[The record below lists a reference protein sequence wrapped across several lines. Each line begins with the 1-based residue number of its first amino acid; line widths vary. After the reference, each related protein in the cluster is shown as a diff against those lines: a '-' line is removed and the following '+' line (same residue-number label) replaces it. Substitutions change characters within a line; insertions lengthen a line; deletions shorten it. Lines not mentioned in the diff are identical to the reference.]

1 MNFYLNSVT
10 AYRAI
15 SNSYSSNG
23 SNEGSS
29 NVTVIVTNTVSAPAT
44 ATATNT
50 NDDKDT
56 ITNSLTGRSFHG
68 ISEVV
73 FSLIISSFFVL
84 YDLLLPLFSN

>member
-1 MNFYLNSVT
+1 MVFVT

-15 SNSYSSNG
+15 SDSYSGNG

-50 NDDKDT
+50 NTDSDT
-56 ITNSLTGRSFHG
+56 IINTLTARSFPEMG
-68 ISEVV
+68 QII
-73 FSLIISSFFVL
+73 FSLIFRLLSIF
-84 YDLLLPLFSN
+84 YDLII